1 MEKKQQQEIIDMY
14 GVAPM
19 ILEICPLQNN
29 WYNFKENNVYLAF
42 ASCRDGV
49 PFFPSLGD
57 LIMEH
62 FESVH
67 YALRIEKYRLF
78 FSYI

>member
-1 MEKKQQQEIIDMY
+1 MEKKQQEIIHMC

-29 WYNFKENNVYLAF
+29 LYNFKENNVYLAF
-42 ASCRDGV
+42 ASCHDGV
-49 PFFPSLGD
+49 LFFPSLGD
-57 LIMEH
+57 LIMEY

-67 YALRIEKYRLF
+67 CALQIEKYRLF